1 MKIKIINLLLLL
13 SVLPP
18 LQTFSQSNSGS
29 VTGIVRDKAT
39 GETMPG
45 VNVVIE
51 GTLRGTSTDA
61 DGRFTIPAIL
71 PGTWNMV
78 FSFISYKPLRMEG
91 VIVRSGSVTS
101 IDAVMEDQ
109 SVELDDIVVVAT
121 KRTDSEV
128 SVMNSIKNSP
138 VVVSGISAQ
147 LIGRTQDKDAS
158 EVVRRLPG
166 VSIVDDRF
174 IVVRGLS
181 SRYNNVWLNNSIAP
195 SLEADVRSFS
205 FDLIPSSMIEN
216 IFILKSPTADL
227 PADYSGGFIKISTT
241 GIPSGNSFSVSYG
254 TALRQYATFNNFLKE
269 EGGNTDWLTAGVKY
283 RELPDAMPAHLDTY
297 ESATNPAVRDRVT
310 ELGRALNNSWDAVSS
325 TALPDQKFSLGMT
338 RRYEKGNFIAGNV
351 TSFTYSYSNT
361 FRKVMNN
368 NYSIYNYAYDTPG
381 ILDEFTDLQYKA
393 SARVGL
399 MHNWTVYPLQ
409 GMKAEFRNFFT
420 STSGSGVTMREGR
433 DWYNNGRSVRSGEI
447 KYTNRLIYSGQLGLE
462 QMFNEG
468 KTVIDFTAGYALS
481 SRNEP
486 DIRRYRYISN
496 DGETSPY
503 ILLFGNNPDLSSV
516 SRMWLG
522 LDETNYSGMLNF
534 LHKFSV
540 GNSVSAEIKTGFL
553 AEARVRSFNARN
565 FGYAISKD
573 TSPFSA
579 TSLPVQEI
587 FAPQNINLSDGLR
600 LKEITAL
607 SDSYEATAGLLA
619 GYASLRLRFSSRA
632 DLSVGLRIEKDRQEL
647 DSYRQGTTIP
657 VHVVRDTI
665 NLFPS
670 ANFAWNLSSAN
681 LLRLTYG
688 MSVNRPEFREMA
700 PFYFVDFDQ
709 NAGIYGNEEIKQ
721 AYIHNFDFRYELYP
735 DNNETFNAG
744 IFFKHFTNPIEVA
757 IRGNNPTQFSF
768 NNIGSAYSFGLETEA
783 RKNLGFITDR
793 LEKLTAV
800 VNISLIKSSVAFD
813 RPLQGQSPYIV
824 NMGLFWQDIDR
835 GFMASLVYN
844 RIGKR
849 IIAVGRPSPNEW
861 ESIPDIYEMP
871 RNEADLAVSKK
882 IGGRIEVK
890 AGIKDLFGE
899 KVIFQQRVNSVVD
912 MSYYGGD
919 GTKVFD
925 RIQNTRSY
933 YPGRQFSIGI
943 SMKF

>member
-1 MKIKIINLLLLL
+1 MKNKISILLLLITIL
-13 SVLPP
+13 LP
-18 LQTFSQSNSGS
+18 LATFPQSLPGTISG
-29 VTGIVRDKAT
+29 VVRDKAT

-51 GTLRGTSTDA
+51 GTLRGASTDA
-61 DGRFTIPAIL
+61 EGRFNISAVS
-71 PGTWNMV
+71 PGTCNLV
-78 FSFISYKPLRMEG
+78 FTFISYKPLRIEE

-101 IDAVMEDQ
+101 VDAVMEDE

-138 VVVSGISAQ
+138 VVVSGVSAQ
-147 LIGRTQDKDAS
+147 LISRTQDKDAS

-181 SRYNNVWLNNSIAP
+181 SRYNNVWLNNSTAP

-205 FDLIPSSMIEN
+205 FDLIPTSMIEN
-216 IFILKSPTADL
+216 IFILKSPTAEL
-227 PADYSGGFIKISTT
+227 PSDYSGGFIKISTT
-241 GIPSGNSFSVSYG
+241 GIPSGNGFSVSYG
-254 TALRQYATFNNFLKE
+254 TSLRQYATFENFMKDK
-269 EGGNTDWLTAGVKY
+269 GGNTDWLTAGVKH

-297 ESATNPAVRDRVT
+297 ESATNPAIRERVT
-310 ELGRALNNSWDAVSS
+310 ELGRSLNNSWDAISS

-338 RRYEKGNFIAGNV
+338 RRYEKGKFIAGNV

-361 FRKVMNN
+361 FRKAMNN
-368 NYSIYNYAYDTPG
+368 SYSIYNYAYDTPG

-393 SARVGL
+393 SARIGL

-433 DWYNNGRSVRSGEI
+433 DWYNNGRSVRSGEN
-447 KYTNRLIYSGQLGLE
+447 KYTNRLIYSGQLGME
-462 QMFNEG
+462 QMFSEG
-468 KTVIDFTAGYALS
+468 KTVIDFTAGYSIS
-481 SRNEP
+481 SRSEP

-522 LDETNYSGMLNF
+522 LDETNLSGMMNF
-534 LHKFSV
+534 FHKFALGTSV
-540 GNSVSAEIKTGFL
+540 GAEIKTGIF
-553 AEARVRSFNARN
+553 AETRDRSFNARN
-565 FGYAISKD
+565 FGYAISDD

-587 FAPQNINLSDGLR
+587 FAPENINLTDGLR
-600 LKEITAL
+600 LKEITSL
-607 SDSYEATAGLLA
+607 SDSYSASAGILA
-619 GYASLRLRFSSRA
+619 AYASLRLRFSHRA
-632 DLSVGLRIEKDRQEL
+632 DLSVGLRVEKDRQEL

-657 VHVVRDTI
+657 VNVVRDTV

-670 ANFAWNLSSAN
+670 ANLAWNLSSSS
-681 LLRLTYG
+681 LVRLTYG

-709 NAGIYGNEEIKQ
+709 NAGIYGNEDIKQ
-721 AYIHNFDFRYELYP
+721 AYIHNFDLRYELYP
-735 DNNETFNAG
+735 GNNETFNAG

-768 NNIGSAYSFGLETEA
+768 DNISSAYSFGLETEA

-800 VNISLIKSSVAFD
+800 VNLSLIKSSVAFD

-824 NMGLFWQDIDR
+824 NFGLFWQDIDR

-871 RNEADLAVSKK
+871 RNEADLSVSKK
-882 IGGRIEVK
+882 VGERFEIK

-899 KVIFQQRVNSVVD
+899 KVVFQQRVNALVD
-912 MSYYGGD
+912 MAYYGGD
-919 GTKVFD
+919 GSRLFD
-925 RIQNTRSY
+925 RTQNTRSY

-943 SMKF
+943 SMKI